1 VPVTAAPFTSHDSSW
16 KAWRLGWVCA
26 SRGEDVTTRYAHRP
40 EKRLPHRIDYA
51 DDAMADFRRYAE
63 DESIAPDLREAAREI
78 LALIETNARVN
89 ARYGQGG

>member
-1 VPVTAAPFTSHDSSW
+1 
-16 KAWRLGWVCA
+16 
-26 SRGEDVTTRYAHRP
+26 
-40 EKRLPHRIDYA
+40 
-51 DDAMADFRRYAE
+51 MADFRRYAE